1 MLKNLIYQRHLIL
14 FLIDITSE
22 HNNVNL
28 IVQGIRNCYKRF
40 GLSGSENGAGGVSE
54 RRFCPRSN
62 KRCAIKLIMDKKT
75 LNTIIPILAVVI
87 FFIWGWIEGSFK
99 HSWII
104 FMVGG
109 MLMGVLKM
117 IDKEKEKQ
125 KEQDK
130 AENK

>member
-1 MLKNLIYQRHLIL
+1 MN
-14 FLIDITSE
+14 
-22 HNNVNL
+22 
-28 IVQGIRNCYKRF
+28 
-40 GLSGSENGAGGVSE
+40 
-54 RRFCPRSN
+54 
-62 KRCAIKLIMDKKT
+62 IKI
-75 LNTIIPILAVVI
+75 LNTIIPMVSVLI
-87 FFIWGWIEGSFK
+87 FFIWGWIEGSYQ

-117 IDKEKEKQ
+117 IDKKKEKQ